1 MGTHSHFISGA
12 KTVFPYPGGT
22 SRLARLQSQRIPA
35 VIVRPSSTES
45 PIARDSILL
54 GAQYRWA
61 STTVVHRFLPM
72 VIRMVATARRLAD
85 MPISVIAALRP
96 TAAVLRSGS
105 TAAPEPSQRLGAVG
119 RGLHT
124 RGNRIAPVNQSFVT
138 VQRLITDARK
148 LRRKFELR
156 TVERPRPRRL
166 RSPQRPPRNVTIAVP
181 RRLAFAGM
189 MKFCRLGAD
198 IANVIHVKSAMS
210 RVSGKSVGT
219 SVTEIVGLVFA
230 GRVAG
235 SLSRIPARNA
245 NGGTGAN
252 AKHIVSMLIE
262 RLILG
267 IRAVT
272 TSHLFGD

>member
-22 SRLARLQSQRIPA
+22 SRLVRLRSQRIPA

-119 RGLHT
+119 RGSLT
-124 RGNRIAPVNQSFVT
+124 RGNQIAPVNRNFVT
-138 VQRLITDARK
+138 VRPPITDAK
-148 LRRKFELR
+148 
-156 TVERPRPRRL
+156 TPRPRFESRMVK
-166 RSPQRPPRNVTIAVP
+166 QRRP
-181 RRLAFAGM
+181 RR
-189 MKFCRLGAD
+189 
-198 IANVIHVKSAMS
+198 
-210 RVSGKSVGT
+210 
-219 SVTEIVGLVFA
+219 
-230 GRVAG
+230 
-235 SLSRIPARNA
+235 
-245 NGGTGAN
+245 
-252 AKHIVSMLIE
+252 
-262 RLILG
+262 
-267 IRAVT
+267 
-272 TSHLFGD
+272 